1 MRFLMN
7 DVNDSRKVDEHG
19 VSVGPW
25 TYEETPS
32 AEDRSIEAWSVIAAD
47 GYVIADVIYREDGPL
62 LAAAHELLTACEG
75 AAIEIGYRDWSITTC
90 RICGQG
96 VAFPGAQ
103 WCSEKCRAADKSP
116 SASALLTAAIAKA
129 KAP

>member
-1 MRFLMN
+1 MN
-7 DVNDSRKVDEHG
+7 DVSDSREVDEHG

-62 LAAAHELLTACEG
+62 LAVSHELLAACK
-75 AAIEIGYRDWSITTC
+75 AAAEWHASYPFGNAIFEQQT
-90 RICGQG
+90 
-96 VAFPGAQ
+96 
-103 WCSEKCRAADKSP
+103 
-116 SASALLTAAIAKA
+116 SAEVERQLVAAIAKA
-129 KAP
+129 KAA